1 MIGKIENSSNVIRSL
16 PHEAGQVVTTD
27 LLNKASELRD
37 KRDLPNQ
44 NALVAVPSQ
53 ILYLSYI
60 ATTPNLIS

>member
-37 KRDLPNQ
+37 KRDRPNQ

>member
-1 MIGKIENSSNVIRSL
+1 VIGKIENSSNVIRSL

-37 KRDLPNQ
+37 KRDRPNQ